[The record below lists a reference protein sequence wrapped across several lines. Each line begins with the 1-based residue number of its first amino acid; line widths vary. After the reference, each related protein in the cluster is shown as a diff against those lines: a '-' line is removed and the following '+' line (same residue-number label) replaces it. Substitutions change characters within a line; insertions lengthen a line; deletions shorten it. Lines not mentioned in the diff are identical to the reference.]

1 MPGTEGPDVLELMV
15 LALSGLCFG
24 AGMGASKHRAPR
36 RMTVLW
42 YVLAGA
48 GLLLAVVTLPGNG

>member
-1 MPGTEGPDVLELMV
+1 MLELLV
-15 LALSGLCFG
+15 LALSGVCFG

-36 RMTVLW
+36 RMAILW

-48 GLLLAVVTLPGNG
+48 GLTLAVVTLPGNS

>member
-1 MPGTEGPDVLELMV
+1 VLQLIV
-15 LALSGLCFG
+15 LAVAGLCFG

-42 YVLAGA
+42 YALSSV
-48 GLLLAVVTLPGNG
+48 GLVLAVVTFPGAG